1 MQHPGR
7 DQFFAEISD
16 SAARLADIVRTR
28 DPDLPVPAC
37 PAWTLRQLAGHV
49 GRVHRWAAEI
59 VSTRSAEYIPFDSVP
74 DGRYPAEAADRAA
87 WVTAGADRV
96 IAAIAGAEDAPVWAF
111 GRLAPA
117 TFWARR
123 QSHETMVHRA
133 DAELAIGGDVALDA
147 GLAADGIDE
156 WLNLAT
162 GARRQGDGS
171 APLPPGAALRVQVTG
186 PGHSPSWR
194 VASGLAGLTLERGP
208 ESTGGPDQDARDAVT
223 VSGPA
228 GPLLLV
234 LLRRRPA
241 AGEPSVTVAGDGA
254 LLRGWLAG
262 TPF

>member
-1 MQHPGR
+1 MEQPGR

-16 SAARLADIVRTR
+16 SAARLADVVRTH
-28 DPDLPVPAC
+28 DPDLPVPTC
-37 PAWTLRQLAGHV
+37 PAWTLRQLATHL

-74 DGRYPAEAADRAA
+74 DGRYPAGAADRAA
-87 WVTAGADRV
+87 WLTAGADRV
-96 IAAIAGAEDAPVWAF
+96 IAAVAGAGDAPVWAF

-133 DAELAIGGDVALDA
+133 DAELAIGGDVVLDA

-156 WLNLAT
+156 WLT
-162 GARRQGDGS
+162 MVTRSRRQGDGS
-171 APLPPGAALRVQVTG
+171 AALPPGAALRVQVRG
-186 PGHSPSWR
+186 SGRSWR
-194 VASGLAGLTLERGP
+194 VANGPAGLAMERGL
-208 ESTGGPDQDARDAVT
+208 ESTGGPDQDGRDAVT

-234 LLRRRPA
+234 LVRRRSA
-241 AGEPSVTVAGDGA
+241 ADEQSVTVAGDGA
-254 LLRGWLAG
+254 LLQGWLAG